1 GGEERGSSLEDE
13 HALATEGQRTA
24 DLQRGRG
31 VVHTGHER
39 LTRTDGH
46 ADGGRWAFPGGDVVG
61 RGQVGLGT
69 RREATG
75 ADLYGAANHLARREP
90 GHRSARAYANVP
102 VDDDGRGVSVGDRGP
117 SQHPEAAGGSE
128 IHGRH
133 RGTCGGIHCDEHG
146 YSGDEHEECA
156 KAGVSSGPAPTAT
169 ADICH
174 SSCLSLVTL
183 RRERRSRGP

>member
-46 ADGGRWAFPGGDVVG
+46 ADGGRWAFP
-61 RGQVGLGT
+61 RG
-69 RREATG
+69 EATG

-117 SQHPEAAGGSE
+117 SQH
-128 IHGRH
+128 
-133 RGTCGGIHCDEHG
+133 
-146 YSGDEHEECA
+146 
-156 KAGVSSGPAPTAT
+156 
-169 ADICH
+169 
-174 SSCLSLVTL
+174 
-183 RRERRSRGP
+183 